1 MQIIQI
7 SEGKEKLNFLELQ
20 PNLKQK
26 KETICSF
33 ASVN

>member
-7 SEGKEKLNFLELQ
+7 SEGKEKPNFLELQ

-26 KETICSF
+26 KGKHLQALSL
-33 ASVN
+33 